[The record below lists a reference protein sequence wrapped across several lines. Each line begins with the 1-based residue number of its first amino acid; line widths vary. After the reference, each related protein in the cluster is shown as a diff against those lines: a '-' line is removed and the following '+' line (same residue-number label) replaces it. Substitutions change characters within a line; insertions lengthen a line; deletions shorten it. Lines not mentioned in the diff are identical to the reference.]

1 MRTLTIKGVPDAV
14 YRRLK
19 ARAAE
24 RRRSLN
30 SEVLLCLEQAVAA
43 EPVDSA
49 ALLARA
55 DRVRERLN
63 VPALTE
69 AALRGPKSRGR
80 P

>member
-43 EPVDSA
+43 EPVDAA

-63 VPALTE
+63 LPPLTE
-69 AALRGPKSRGR
+69 AALRGAKSRGR

>member
-1 MRTLTIKGVPDAV
+1 MRTLTIKGIPDAL

-30 SEVLLCLEQAVAA
+30 SEVIVCLEQAVGT
-43 EPVDSA
+43 EPIDA
-49 ALLARA
+49 DALLARA

-63 VPALTE
+63 VPSLTE
-69 AALRGPKSRGR
+69 AFLRDAKSRGR